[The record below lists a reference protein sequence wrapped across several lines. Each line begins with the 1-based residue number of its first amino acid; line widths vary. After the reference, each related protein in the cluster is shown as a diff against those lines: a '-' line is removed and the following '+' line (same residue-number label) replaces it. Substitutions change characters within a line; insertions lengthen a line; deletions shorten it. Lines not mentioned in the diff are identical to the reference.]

1 MQAQSFQKNNR
12 VGRGWHPELKSGD
25 RANLT
30 IYSTLPILARSVLA
44 GDSVA
49 WAVLVLL
56 NRDVRSLVLL
66 NRDVR
71 RRSESGYHTD
81 QGLGAGVLLVL
92 SFWKAGLLTFLK
104 SVG

>member
-56 NRDVRSLVLL
+56 NRDVR
-66 NRDVR
+66 